1 MERDAPAGIARLT
14 INNPERRNSYDAA
27 MRGQLAAFLDEL
39 AADDEIK
46 VVLLRGAGGVFSSGA
61 DMRNAYAWYGSP
73 NGTAVTS
80 PNGAAA
86 TSASGTAASG
96 GGDTGASSGGLGD
109 PHAATGQDP
118 GGTGARARGPRPS
131 QRRRLAVDRETFGFY
146 HDFLGYPK
154 ATVAE
159 VRGCALGGGFELALM
174 ADIAVVARGALV
186 GMPATRFLG
195 PALGSLHLFFH
206 RLGPV
211 LARRL
216 LLTGDCVP
224 ASSLE
229 HLGIFTE
236 VTEDAAVARRA
247 QWYAEKVA
255 RMPADGIVIAKEAF
269 RLVEQQQGYQ
279 GEEVT
284 SYLIHAFGTNLQ
296 FDEGEFNFVKAR
308 AEHGVKRAFQLGE
321 QHFEVPGPGAG
332 LGDGPLAN
340 GR

>member
-1 MERDAPAGIARLT
+1 MERDAVTGIARLT

-27 MRGQLAAFLDEL
+27 MRGQLATFLDEL
-39 AADDEIK
+39 ADDDSVK
-46 VVLLRGAGGVFSSGA
+46 VVLLRGEGGTFSAGA
-61 DMRNAYAWYGSP
+61 DMRNAYAWYGGGEDTARDSA
-73 NGTAVTS
+73 NG
-80 PNGAAA
+80 NGAKRQR
-86 TSASGTAASG
+86 S
-96 GGDTGASSGGLGD
+96 
-109 PHAATGQDP
+109 
-118 GGTGARARGPRPS
+118 RPS
-131 QRRRLAVDRETFGFY
+131 QRRRLAVDRGTFSFY

-159 VRGCALGGGFELALM
+159 VRGCALGGGLELALM
-174 ADIAVVARGALV
+174 ADIAVVASDTLL

-224 ASSLE
+224 ASSLA
-229 HLGIFTE
+229 HLGVFTE
-236 VTEDAAVARRA
+236 VTDDDAVASRA

-269 RLVEQQQGYQ
+269 RLVEQLQAYQ

-284 SYLIHAFGTNLQ
+284 SYLIHAYGTNLQ
-296 FDEGEFNFVKAR
+296 FEEGEYNFVKTR
-308 AEHGVKRAFQLGE
+308 AQHGVKRAFQLRDD
-321 QHFEVPGPGAG
+321 HFDVPQPE
-332 LGDGPLAN
+332 
-340 GR
+340 

>member
-1 MERDAPAGIARLT
+1 MLMERDARTGIARLT

-39 AADDEIK
+39 ATDDDVK
-46 VVLLRGAGGVFSSGA
+46 VVLLRGAGGTFSAGA
-61 DMRNAYAWYGSP
+61 DMRNAYAWYGSSDGTP
-73 NGTAVTS
+73 DGSPDISAADSSATNGS
-80 PNGAAA
+80 A
-86 TSASGTAASG
+86 TS
-96 GGDTGASSGGLGD
+96 
-109 PHAATGQDP
+109 
-118 GGTGARARGPRPS
+118 GARTGGSRPLRPRPS

-159 VRGCALGGGFELALM
+159 VRGCALGGGLELALM
-174 ADIAVVARGALV
+174 ADIAVVASDALL

-224 ASSLE
+224 ASSMA

-236 VTEDAAVARRA
+236 VTDDHAVASRA

-255 RMPADGIVIAKEAF
+255 RMPADGLVIAKEAF
-269 RLVEQQQGYQ
+269 RLVEQLQAYH

-284 SYLIHAFGTNLQ
+284 SYLVHAFGTNLRLV
-296 FDEGEFNFVKAR
+296 GEVQIGDDGHAQR
-308 AEHGVKRAFQLGE
+308 RMYTGWRS
-321 QHFEVPGPGAG
+321 VPS
-332 LGDGPLAN
+332 
-340 GR
+340 